1 MKDWF
6 FQTMSIEVAYRLY
19 EQMQLRTTVKN
30 GVVLVERE
38 EY

>member
-6 FQTMSIEVAYRLY
+6 FQKMTIEDAERLY
-19 EQMQLRTTVKN
+19 DELNLTTQFKN

-38 EY
+38 EK